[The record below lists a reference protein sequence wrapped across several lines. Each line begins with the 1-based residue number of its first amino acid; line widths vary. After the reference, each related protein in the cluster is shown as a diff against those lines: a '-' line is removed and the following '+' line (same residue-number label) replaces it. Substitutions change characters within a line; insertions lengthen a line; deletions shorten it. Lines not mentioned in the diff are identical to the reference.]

1 MSQNQQLNPQTQAE
15 IDSQRN
21 LAIVAYKKEI
31 QFLKVESEY
40 ERLRTEI
47 EENRLKRL
55 MILNKSI
62 SLHLEQEELRKQSKK
77 SISTPESDSS
87 EKPDKETE

>member
-1 MSQNQQLNPQTQAE
+1 MSQNQQPQTQAE
-15 IDSQRN
+15 IDSQRS
-21 LAIVAYKKEI
+21 LAIAAYKKEI
-31 QFLKVESEY
+31 QFLKVEAEY

-62 SLHLEQEELRKQSKK
+62 SLHLEQQELRKQSKEDIPASK
-77 SISTPESDSS
+77 DDSG
-87 EKPDKETE
+87 EKLDKETK